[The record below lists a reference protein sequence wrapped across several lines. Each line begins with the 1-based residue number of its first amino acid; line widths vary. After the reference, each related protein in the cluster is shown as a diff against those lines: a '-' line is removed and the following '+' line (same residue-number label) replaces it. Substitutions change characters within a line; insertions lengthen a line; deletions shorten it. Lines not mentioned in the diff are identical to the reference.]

1 MPGVT
6 HSDPLVTI
14 TIEKYKDKLNAYSD
28 ELVTLN
34 ISKQES
40 HRKIDFLRR
49 NLKTIEFELQN
60 LSDKKNELL
69 KELNSVKVTA
79 SLLDARVKDLT
90 QAIDDLNHSIHQ
102 LENQPRIPSFQ
113 STRRNSFLRSM
124 DQTVPWVELIAL
136 IEPHYAKLKDIED
149 EQEIQRMLRVYLIQH
164 WFKLTPKALEE
175 NLHDSL
181 SMRDFVGTLRD
192 SQSLPD
198 RLSIESFIHFLNVN
212 ELDKVILTKVQ
223 EKLILKGLTVSNGKI
238 IDASLSK
245 LSDVKLVPSDQPSSP
260 DISLSPIKVT
270 KPTEL
275 TRPTTSSSLTPLV
288 NNSPNLSPNLATTV
302 NTVTTP
308 VSGSVSGSSTTPLPP
323 AKPLAPKIIKNKLSF
338 FDYLS
343 TYGEPKKLITDIVT
357 EFHALVVEKKET
369 RHYLFNANIDNL
381 IADQNNFV
389 SYIFPKERISQSNPI
404 AQTAPPTMRIAI
416 STFDEIANMLTY
428 LLVDHYKVE
437 RKTAPTA
444 AAHILELIEETRCQI
459 EDTNQTVWKPIEL
472 KASLI
477 ERFFSM
483 KGFICRSTSASE
495 ISILGGL
502 EFPLS
507 VLIDASARCIVL
519 KAVCKAND
527 WANLD
532 DITSLKD
539 TLNEKVSSLNFD
551 VNVIDEKPILTTQ
564 YCVPYSRGVPN
575 RLLLKVCQSFAGAIA
590 KGLEID
596 ETNLMV
602 KPST

>member
-14 TIEKYKDKLNAYSD
+14 TIEKYKDELSAYSD
-28 ELVTLN
+28 ELITLN

-49 NLKTIEFELQN
+49 NLKTIESELQN
-60 LSDKKNELL
+60 LSDKKNEIL

-79 SLLDARVKDLT
+79 SLLDARAKDLT
-90 QAIDDLNHSIHQ
+90 HAIDDLNHSIHQ
-102 LENQPRIPSFQ
+102 LENQPHKPSFK

-136 IEPHYAKLKDIED
+136 IEPHYVKLKAIED
-149 EQEIQRMLRVYLIQH
+149 EHEISRMLRAYLIQH
-164 WFKLTPKALEE
+164 WFKLSPKGLEE

-181 SMRDFVGTLRD
+181 SMRDFVGNISD

-198 RLSIESFIHFLNVN
+198 RFTIERFTQFLNAN
-212 ELDKVILTKVQ
+212 GLDKIILTKVQ
-223 EKLILKGLTVSNGKI
+223 EKLILKGLTVSNGKL
-238 IDASLSK
+238 IDASLSN
-245 LSDVKLVPSDQPSSP
+245 LSDVKLVPPDQPRSP
-260 DISLSPIKVT
+260 AGSLSPNGVS
-270 KPTEL
+270 KPTEF
-275 TRPTTSSSLTPLV
+275 TRPATSTPLTPLEK
-288 NNSPNLSPNLATTV
+288 NSPNSYPTLATTV
-302 NTVTTP
+302 TTTG
-308 VSGSVSGSSTTPLPP
+308 SGSGSGSSATPLPP
-323 AKPLAPKIIKNKLSF
+323 AKPLEPKVIKNKFSF

-357 EFHALVVEKKET
+357 QFHELVVEKKET

-404 AQTAPPTMRIAI
+404 VQTAPPTMRIAI

-428 LLVDHYKVE
+428 LLVDNYKVE

-444 AAHILELIEETRCQI
+444 AAHILELVEETRCQI

-477 ERFFSM
+477 EQFFSM
-483 KGFICRSTSASE
+483 KGFICRSTSPTE
-495 ISILGGL
+495 ITILGGL

-507 VLIDASARCIVL
+507 VLIDASSRCLVL

-527 WANLD
+527 WATLD

-539 TLNEKVSSLNFD
+539 TLNEKVTALNFD
-551 VNVIDEKPILTTQ
+551 VNVIDQKPVLTTQ
-564 YCVPYSRGVPN
+564 YFVPYVRGVPN
-575 RLLLKVCQSFAGAIA
+575 RLLFKVCKSFAVAIA
-590 KGLEID
+590 KGLKID
-596 ETNLMV
+596 ETDLMV

>member
-14 TIEKYKDKLNAYSD
+14 TIEKYKDELSAYSD
-28 ELVTLN
+28 ELITLN

-49 NLKTIEFELQN
+49 NLKTIESELQN
-60 LSDKKNELL
+60 LSDKKNEIL

-79 SLLDARVKDLT
+79 SLLDARAKDLT

-102 LENQPRIPSFQ
+102 LENQPHKPSFK

-136 IEPHYAKLKDIED
+136 IEPHYVKLKAIED
-149 EQEIQRMLRVYLIQH
+149 EHEISRMLRAYLIQH
-164 WFKLTPKALEE
+164 WFKLSPKGLEE

-181 SMRDFVGTLRD
+181 SMRDFVGNIAD

-198 RLSIESFIHFLNVN
+198 RFTIERFTQFLNAN
-212 ELDKVILTKVQ
+212 GLDKIILTKVQ
-223 EKLILKGLTVSNGKI
+223 EKLILKGLTVSNGKL
-238 IDASLSK
+238 IDASLSN
-245 LSDVKLVPSDQPSSP
+245 LSDVKLVPPDQPRSP
-260 DISLSPIKVT
+260 AGSLSPNGVS
-270 KPTEL
+270 KPTEFIW
-275 TRPTTSSSLTPLV
+275 PATSTPLTPLE
-288 NNSPNLSPNLATTV
+288 NNSHNSYPTLATTV
-302 NTVTTP
+302 TTTG
-308 VSGSVSGSSTTPLPP
+308 SGSGSSATPLLP
-323 AKPLAPKIIKNKLSF
+323 AKPVAPKVIKNKFSF

-357 EFHALVVEKKET
+357 QFHELVVEKKET

-404 AQTAPPTMRIAI
+404 VQTAPPTMRIAI

-428 LLVDHYKVE
+428 LLVDNYKVE

-444 AAHILELIEETRCQI
+444 AAHILELVEETRCQI

-477 ERFFSM
+477 EQFFSM
-483 KGFICRSTSASE
+483 KGFICRSTSPTE
-495 ISILGGL
+495 IAILGGL

-507 VLIDASARCIVL
+507 VLIDASSRCLVL

-527 WANLD
+527 WATLD

-539 TLNEKVSSLNFD
+539 TLNEKVTALNFD
-551 VNVIDEKPILTTQ
+551 VNVIDQKPVLTTQ
-564 YCVPYSRGVPN
+564 YFVPYGRGVPN
-575 RLLLKVCQSFAGAIA
+575 RLLFKVCKSFAVAIA

-596 ETNLMV
+596 ETDLMV